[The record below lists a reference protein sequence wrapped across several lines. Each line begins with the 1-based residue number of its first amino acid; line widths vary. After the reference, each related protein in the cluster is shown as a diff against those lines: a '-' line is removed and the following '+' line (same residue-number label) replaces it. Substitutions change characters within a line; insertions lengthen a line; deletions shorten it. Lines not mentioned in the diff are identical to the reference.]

1 MVQAEMVVAWIQLQ
15 VGDVGRTLTVEA
27 EGPADGSDVKKR
39 GGCCFHY
46 SKSTAT
52 RVGEKGLEIQALGF
66 GQILFSSFIHLTS
79 IY

>member
-1 MVQAEMVVAWIQLQ
+1 MKAGVVADGEAFGEVTWEATAMVQAEMVVAWIQLQ

-52 RVGEKGLEIQALGF
+52 ALGRKD
-66 GQILFSSFIHLTS
+66 
-79 IY
+79 